1 MRGPFS
7 TPITPLP
14 GSLFHADPQTH
25 PNHAIAWSTLL
36 SYVNGTWAERFPDR
50 PPPENEEERV
60 TMFFAGEGDE
70 YVIAEA
76 DVETD
81 TTLH

>member
-1 MRGPFS
+1 MSVVVLMIEHFGKVFLS
-7 TPITPLP
+7 
-14 GSLFHADPQTH
+14 TH

-36 SYVNGTWAERFPDR
+36 SYVNGAWAEHFPDR
-50 PPPENEEERV
+50 PPPEKEEERV
-60 TMFFAGEGDE
+60 KMFFGAEGDE

>member
-1 MRGPFS
+1 MG
-7 TPITPLP
+7 
-14 GSLFHADPQTH
+14 HAP
-25 PNHAIAWSTLL
+25 PHAIISIYTRNYTTSADA
-36 SYVNGTWAERFPDR
+36 NHFPDR
-50 PPPENEEERV
+50 PPPDNEDERV